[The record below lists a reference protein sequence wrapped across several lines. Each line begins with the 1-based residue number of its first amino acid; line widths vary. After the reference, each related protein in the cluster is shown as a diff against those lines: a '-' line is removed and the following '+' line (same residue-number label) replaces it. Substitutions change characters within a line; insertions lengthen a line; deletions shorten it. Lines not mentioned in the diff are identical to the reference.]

1 MKFLISNDDGI
12 HAPGLLALYQALSK
26 VGEVMVVAPNAEES
40 GSASSLHISQPLY
53 THELPSGFIAVNG
66 SPADCVYLALHQLY
80 SDIQFDCVITGI
92 NSGDNLG
99 QKVFF
104 SGTFG
109 AALTA
114 QLFGVPAIATSLVGG
129 KIKGN
134 GEDKISHY
142 QMAAE
147 EIVKLLTETPI
158 LEEITRL
165 PYHVLNVNIPNVDTA
180 EAINGRKV
188 TTLEH
193 SLLANPVHQIV
204 DPRGRDAYW
213 LCLKNCQNPK
223 TEEYSGASIDTF
235 NDDPINGYKPLGI
248 NSLELK
254 NQSITDN
261 NDSVVVY
268 TDAQAVAAGYIS
280 LSPVRL
286 HHTPTYALDRLSTLA
301 L

>member
-26 VGEVMVVAPNAEES
+26 IGEVMVVAPNSEQS

-66 SPADCVYLALHQLY
+66 SPADCIYLALHELY
-80 SDIQFDCVITGI
+80 RDTQFDCVITGI

-129 KIKGN
+129 KFKAN
-134 GEDKISHY
+134 GQDQASHY
-142 QMAAE
+142 QVAAE
-147 EIVKLLTETPI
+147 EIVKLLTETSI
-158 LEEITRL
+158 LDEIKHL
-165 PYHVLNVNIPNVDTA
+165 PYHVFNVNIPNVDTA
-180 EAINGRKV
+180 EGIKGRKI
-188 TTLEH
+188 TSIGH
-193 SLLANPVHQIV
+193 SLLARPVHKVI

-213 LCLKNCQNPK
+213 LSLKKRQHPR
-223 TEEYSGASIDTF
+223 TEEHLDMFIDA
-235 NDDPINGYKPLGI
+235 P
-248 NSLELK
+248 
-254 NQSITDN
+254 ITDSD
-261 NDSVVVY
+261 DSLVVY
-268 TDAQAVAAGYIS
+268 TDAQAVEAGYIS

-286 HHTPTYALDRLSTLA
+286 HHTPTSTLDKFSI
-301 L
+301 LEL

>member
-1 MKFLISNDDGI
+1 MKFLISNDDGVY
-12 HAPGLLALYQALSK
+12 APGLLALYEALSRI
-26 VGEVMVVAPNAEES
+26 GEVMVVAPHAEQS
-40 GSASSLHISQPLY
+40 GSASSLHISEPLY

-66 SPADCVYLALHQLY
+66 SPADCIYLALHQLY
-80 SDIQFDCVITGI
+80 PDTQFDCVITGI

-99 QKVFF
+99 QNVFF

-114 QLFGVPAIATSLVGG
+114 QIFGVPAIATSLVGG

-134 GEDKISHY
+134 GKDKASHY

-147 EIVKLLTETPI
+147 EIVKLLTETPV
-158 LEEITRL
+158 LEEIKHL
-165 PYHVLNVNIPNVDTA
+165 PHHVLNINIPNVDTA
-180 EAINGRKV
+180 EDIKGRKV
-188 TTLEH
+188 TCLGH
-193 SLLANPVHQIV
+193 SLLASPVHQIV

-213 LCLKNCQNPK
+213 LCLKKCQYQA
-223 TEEYSGASIDTF
+223 TERANDASINNF
-235 NDDPINGYKPLGI
+235 NDDSINRYKPVGI
-248 NSLELK
+248 NSIELAS
-254 NQSITDN
+254 QPITDN
-261 NDSVVVY
+261 NDRPVIY

-286 HHTPTYALDRLSTLA
+286 HHTPTAALDRLSALA